1 MVYCRIC
8 GKESEKRTCANC
20 QYFLDNGADEQTIKK
35 MLSDDKTKKA
45 WKANEIYSEE
55 LGEAYYDSVIENY
68 KVTNNSKEN
77 FGYNTFVDGIRLGL
91 DIIIPL
97 LDEGSQEK
105 VIEKINSMIEVRKKA
120 SGRRK
125 KLD

>member
-1 MVYCRIC
+1 MPYCRIC
-8 GKESEKRTCANC
+8 GKKSESRVCNNC
-20 QYFLDNGADEQTIKK
+20 QYFLDNGADEETIKK

-45 WKANEIYSEE
+45 WKANEKYSEE